1 MGAVL
6 PPSAVDSTTCLVPL
20 TFSRRQFQQSVQGTP
35 HNVVHGAIGGNMGGF
50 NTAGQDP
57 IFWLHHRN
65 IDRLWE
71 KWLAQEW
78 GRVNLI
84 ADATWMNT
92 NFIFVDE
99 NKNFVQMSGSDVLYT
114 VNQLNYQYED
124 PRTCIPPWWYNLVAS
139 AHFTLAS
146 EIAVLASICPRS

>member
-1 MGAVL
+1 
-6 PPSAVDSTTCLVPL
+6 
-20 TFSRRQFQQSVQGTP
+20 
-35 HNVVHGAIGGNMGGF
+35 
-50 NTAGQDP
+50 
-57 IFWLHHRN
+57 
-65 IDRLWE
+65 
-71 KWLAQEW
+71 
-78 GRVNLI
+78 
-84 ADATWMNT
+84 MNT

-146 EIAVLASICPRS
+146 EVVCWPHSSSLVMSSRRPIKRGLICDLKTATLASVLPSAVLRHALEDG